1 MSAPRSLLAARA
13 ALRPAVSPAPL
24 APLALSLAGSSRA
37 SSTFTP
43 GRGLD
48 RKRPPRPR
56 QSTFFTAKADLTAAL
71 LSLHATRVQAEERL
85 RAELVWPLPK
95 GMPHLDAPPT
105 AWKSR
110 ENMRMVMRANRD
122 YDNLLSLLT
131 KMHHMAHV
139 ASTCGVHDVAARL
152 QEAIEPYQRSARV
165 ADLAARAAAKSARG
179 AGHGIDPLGR
189 AYALGRRKSSSARVW
204 VVPSQAA
211 RTVLA
216 EIKEGEEAP
225 NVIAP
230 TSDVLV
236 NHLPLPTHFARVAD
250 REAVLRP
257 LRVTGLLGAFNVFA
271 SVRGGGSTGQSGA
284 IAHALAQAVTLLR
297 PDAHDALFNDGA
309 LGRDPRVVE
318 RKKTNRPKARKGVS
332 LDWQE
337 WAWLTAV
344 HLGQALSWVSHYNHS
359 SMHHSVLAVAR
370 EAGSGRE
377 E

>member
-13 ALRPAVSPAPL
+13 ALRPAAAVASPAPL
-24 APLALSLAGSSRA
+24 AALSLAGSSRLA
-37 SSTFTP
+37 STYTP
-43 GRGLD
+43 GRTFE

-56 QSTFFTAKADLTAAL
+56 QSTYFTAKADLTAAL

-85 RAELVWPLPK
+85 RAELVWPIPK
-95 GMPHLDAPPT
+95 GLPHLDAPPT

-110 ENMRMVMRANRD
+110 DNMRMVMRANRD
-122 YDNLLSLLT
+122 YDNLVSLLS

-152 QEAIEPYQRSARV
+152 QAAVEPYQRSERV

-179 AGHGIDPLGR
+179 ADHGIDAFGR

-211 RTVLA
+211 RTLA
-216 EIKEGEEAP
+216 EVKEGEEAA
-225 NVIAP
+225 VSAP
-230 TSDVLV
+230 TSEILV
-236 NHLPLPTHFARVAD
+236 NHLPLPEHFVKVAD

-257 LRVTGLLGAFNVFA
+257 LRVTGLLGAFNIFA

-284 IAHALAQAVTLLR
+284 IAHAVAQAVTLLR

-318 RKKTNRPKARKGVS
+318 RKKTNRPKARKGY
-332 LDWQE
+332 
-337 WAWLTAV
+337 T
-344 HLGQALSWVSHYNHS
+344 WVK
-359 SMHHSVLAVAR
+359 R
-370 EAGSGRE
+370 
-377 E
+377 